1 MKYENISFKV
11 IIRKIKI
18 KTIRTYCH
26 YISTTMAKSQKTYTT
41 KSWKGYGAIGTLI

>member
-18 KTIRTYCH
+18 KTTSIYYH
-26 YISTTMAKSQKTYTT
+26 YISTTMAESQKTYNT
-41 KSWKGYGAIGTLI
+41 KSWQGYGAIGTLI